1 VLHSSTGAHFLQ
13 KPRVVVADDSS
24 EMLSV
29 VTSLLSREYSVVGR
43 VLNGKQAVDAVLNLR
58 PDVVVLDIQMP
69 ELDGIQAARR
79 LQAAGSTAKVVFLT
93 GLEDGDYISHVLNLG
108 PYSYVFKTRC
118 HADLPLAIA
127 AALEGKVFCSSRQ
140 EDTNAVV

>member
-1 VLHSSTGAHFLQ
+1 VRHSSAGAHFLQ
-13 KPRVVVADDSS
+13 KPTVVIADDSS
-24 EMLSV
+24 EILSV
-29 VTSLLSREYSVVGR
+29 TTEILSRQYSVVGR
-43 VLNGKQAVDAVLNLR
+43 VLNGKLAVDAVLNLR

-79 LQAAGSTAKVVFLT
+79 LQAAGATAKVVFLT
-93 GLEDGDYISHVLNLG
+93 GLEDADYVSHVLNLG

-140 EDTNAVV
+140 EDANAIV

>member
-1 VLHSSTGAHFLQ
+1 LQ
-13 KPRVVVADDSS
+13 KPRVVVADDSN
-24 EMLSV
+24 EMLSL

-43 VLNGKQAVDAVLNLR
+43 VLNGKQAVDAVLTLR

-69 ELDGIQAARR
+69 ELDGMQVARR

-108 PYSYVFKTRC
+108 PYSFVFKTRC
-118 HADLPLAIA
+118 HADLPLAVA
-127 AALEGKVFCSSRQ
+127 AALGGRVFCSRRR
-140 EDTNAVV
+140 

>member
-1 VLHSSTGAHFLQ
+1 MQ

-24 EMLSV
+24 EILSV

-93 GLEDGDYISHVLNLG
+93 GLEDGDYISHALNLG

-118 HADLPLAIA
+118 HADL
-127 AALEGKVFCSSRQ
+127 ALGGCGSAGVKFFCSSRR
-140 EDTNAVV
+140 EDANTIV

>member
-1 VLHSSTGAHFLQ
+1 LE

-24 EMLSV
+24 EILSA
-29 VTSLLSREYSVVGR
+29 VTSLLGREYSVVGR

-93 GLEDGDYISHVLNLG
+93 GLEDADYISHVLNLG
-108 PYSYVFKTRC
+108 PYSYVFKTRS
-118 HADLPLAIA
+118 HVDLPLAIA
-127 AALEGKVFCSSRQ
+127 AALEGKVFCSSRR
-140 EDTNAVV
+140 EDAHTIV